1 MKIIYLNKTTST
13 EDYVKKRLKKQ
24 QKTRE
29 DLFVIAKTQTGG
41 RGTKGRSFSSQ
52 EGGLYLSFL
61 HFYDNFPAKEAFNVN
76 KAISMAVVKTLLS
89 YGVKS
94 GIKWPNDVYAEGK
107 KICGMLITNAFT
119 GESVDYTIT
128 GIGVNVNND
137 LPKDLS
143 EIATSVKA
151 VLGKQVDLK
160 SVTATLIYNL
170 LNPEKGD
177 LYARYS
183 IVLGKKVKVIPLGG
197 EPYFSVAKEILPDG
211 RLKLINGTILTAEEV
226 SLRLDDNRQ

>member
-13 EDYVKKRLKKQ
+13 EDYIKRRLKKQ

-41 RGTKGRSFSSQ
+41 RGTKGRSFASPD
-52 EGGLYLSFL
+52 GGLYLSFL
-61 HFYDNFPAKEAFNVN
+61 HFYDNFPAKEAFNIN

-89 YGVKS
+89 YGVHA
-94 GIKWPNDVYAEGK
+94 GIKWPNDVYVEGK

-119 GESVDYTIT
+119 GENVDYTIT
-128 GIGVNVNND
+128 GIGINVNND
-137 LPKDLS
+137 LPENLA

-151 VLGKQVDLK
+151 VLGKSVDLK

-170 LNPEKGD
+170 LNTEKVD

-183 IVLGKKVKVIPLGG
+183 IVFGKTVKVIPLNG

-211 RLKLINGTILTAEEV
+211 RLKLNDGTILTAEEV
-226 SLRLDDNRQ
+226 SLRLNDD